1 MANQF
6 NTIRSQVL
14 LLFQEKEFQ
23 KVLDVLGADLPS
35 CYEDYL
41 YRGMCLSRLGQH
53 EAALKMLS
61 TGLELFPSQP
71 ELLAERAVIYLHLGK
86 KALSILD
93 LDLAVEVE
101 PNNPYR
107 YASRGFIREKLGD
120 AEGAQADYE
129 RALELDPG
137 DAITHNNLGLIL
149 ERKGRP
155 QLAKKHFDVADS
167 LQQSEGGEMW
177 KRDNQVVSTDD
188 QHVEAAQPELQNT
201 SWWKEMWKPFVDAS
215 ERKAFWRWITKSS
228 SGN

>member
-1 MANQF
+1 MTNQF
-6 NTIRSQVL
+6 DAIRSQVL
-14 LLFQEKEFQ
+14 ELFQEKKFQ
-23 KVLDVLGADLPS
+23 KVLDILEAVLPN

-41 YRGMCLSRLGQH
+41 YRGMCLSRLGKH
-53 EAALKMLS
+53 EEALKIVS
-61 TGLELFPSQP
+61 TGLEIFPSQP

-107 YASRGFIREKLGD
+107 YASRGFIREKMGD

-129 RALELDPG
+129 RVLELDPG

-155 QLAKKHFDVADS
+155 QQAKKHFDAADS
-167 LQQSEGGEMW
+167 LQQLAGGEMW
-177 KRDNQVVSTDD
+177 NPID
-188 QHVEAAQPELQNT
+188 QKASIEALTNEPDHGGPVPKL
-201 SWWKEMWKPFVDAS
+201 WWKEMWRPFFDAS
-215 ERKAFWRWITKSS
+215 ERKALWRWIKKTG